1 ARPAP
6 LADVTDEVAYS
17 ERVDVGR
24 LPFGMFGSTALL
36 VLASTIITFVADRS
50 LASPLVRQSL
60 RKTNLFTKMLCWGI
74 TQIIPPGTWIR
85 KTAISTVIRLRI
97 ATIRFQNQSPRRMAL
112 LSFRMKKRPGRKS
125 SEQLFNWRTPPL
137 PPLFHPVAGHHVV
150 CADVRASLG

>member
-1 ARPAP
+1 RSPMSPTKLPILSASMLVACLLACSLP
-6 LADVTDEVAYS
+6 L
-17 ERVDVGR
+17 RCWFWH
-24 LPFGMFGSTALL
+24 LPSLL
-36 VLASTIITFVADRS
+36 LWLDRS

-85 KTAISTVIRLRI
+85 KTAISTVIRLRT

-112 LSFRMKKRPGRKS
+112 LSFLMKKRPGRKS

-150 CADVRASLG
+150 LADGRANLG